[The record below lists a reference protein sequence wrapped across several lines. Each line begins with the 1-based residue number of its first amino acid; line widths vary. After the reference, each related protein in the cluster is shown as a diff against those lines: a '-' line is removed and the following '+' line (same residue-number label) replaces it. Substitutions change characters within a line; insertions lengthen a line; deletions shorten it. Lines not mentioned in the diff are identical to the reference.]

1 MLTLRREIGDYVYER
16 ERKKGKGKFGSGAG
30 GDGYLREKE
39 ILVKAGVGENTLG
52 LDTLFKN

>member
-1 MLTLRREIGDYVYER
+1 MCER

-30 GDGYLREKE
+30 GDGYLRQKE

-52 LDTLFKN
+52 LYTLFKN